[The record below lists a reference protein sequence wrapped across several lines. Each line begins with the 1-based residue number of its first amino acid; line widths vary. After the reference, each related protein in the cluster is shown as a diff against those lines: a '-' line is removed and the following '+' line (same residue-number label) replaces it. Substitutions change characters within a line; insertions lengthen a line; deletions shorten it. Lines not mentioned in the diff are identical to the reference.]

1 MTVIAPWGEP
11 EFGQHKY
18 EMPSGEPGDTFD
30 TPTCSTKPTD
40 RTCGPELAAHMYNYV
55 RTACKYCTNVIAGDF
70 GSDQGG
76 GGTFN
81 QYHKGGQYLRTYY
94 KFLANAQDVR
104 DWGVHP
110 YNDVEN
116 AQQAY
121 FNHRRTPSKTTTRV
135 FSFATALASLNAKHK
150 QGIHIWLDEISSFN
164 GTGQGNH
171 KFPYFTQDT
180 QVAGAQYL
188 FDTLVHAVPKNGPKV
203 TNIYYLNFSGPTSA
217 NAELIQPPA
226 TPNPVYNTYKQAKG

>member
-1 MTVIAPWGEP
+1 
-11 EFGQHKY
+11 
-18 EMPSGEPGDTFD
+18 
-30 TPTCSTKPTD
+30 
-40 RTCGPELAAHMYNYV
+40 
-55 RTACKYCTNVIAGDF
+55 
-70 GSDQGG
+70 
-76 GGTFN
+76 
-81 QYHKGGQYLRTYY
+81 
-94 KFLANAQDVR
+94 
-104 DWGVHP
+104 
-110 YNDVEN
+110 
-116 AQQAY
+116 
-121 FNHRRTPSKTTTRV
+121 V
-135 FSFATALASLNAKHK
+135 FSFAAALASLNAKHK